1 MTERRGSRRRTTE
14 RCPWRAAR
22 LRPGRDVLLLDI
34 GNGGA
39 LVEASSR
46 MLPGAPVVLQLLMP
60 EGARCIRGR
69 VLRCEVTALDPCR
82 GVRYRGALRFDEL
95 QALVGEDATLDG

>member
-1 MTERRGSRRRTTE
+1 MNERRRSTRRSTGQW
-14 RCPWRAAR
+14 PWVGAR
-22 LRPGRDVLLLDI
+22 LRPGRDVVLVDI
-34 GNGGA
+34 GDGGA

-60 EGARCIRGR
+60 EGAMCIRGR
-69 VLRCEVTALDPCR
+69 VMRCEVTALEPLG

-95 QALVGEDATLDG
+95 QKLVGEAVTRDG